1 MSPSETESKWNAWG
15 DCSSHHIPSY
25 FDRNTFTDGHLTPSF
40 VPVLGLNKFVKRLG
54 YDCKSRCQNRRPSQ
68 ITRVV
73 PRASTDSYTTLFTV
87 PTGIGAAIGGY
98 AGDAIPALR
107 LISSIAD
114 TVITHPNVLNGALMY
129 WPIQNALYVEG
140 FALDRFA
147 SRKWALKQLKT
158 RSNRVGVVFD
168 AAMDSNEILR
178 HKQAAEAARATLGLQ
193 ITNFCVTSKPL
204 NVSLSASV
212 TGASWGSLSNPA
224 SLLQAA
230 ESLLQKGCQAIA
242 VVAKFPDD
250 EDEDQ
255 LAEYRAGHGVDA
267 IAGAEAV
274 ISHLITREL
283 SVPCAH
289 APSLPPLDVDE
300 SVSPK
305 SAAEELGYTFLSC
318 VLVGLSKAPQLVP
331 AFSASRNTAGITADH
346 VDSVIVPANSFGGS
360 AVMSLAAN
368 PNVLVVAVTENS
380 TALNVSP
387 QSVGIDPSQVLFARS
402 YAEAAG
408 YIAAHKVGLDIPSLS
423 CTVPRLAAE

>member
-1 MSPSETESKWNAWG
+1 M
-15 DCSSHHIPSY
+15 
-25 FDRNTFTDGHLTPSF
+25 PSF
-40 VPVLGLNKFVKRLG
+40 VSTPSLVSFAGKIQPNS
-54 YDCKSRCQNRRPSQ
+54 KSICSTKQLSQ
-68 ITRVV
+68 LSKAA
-73 PRASTDSYTTLFTV
+73 PRASSESYTTVFTV
-87 PTGIGAAIGGY
+87 PTGIGATIGGY
-98 AGDAIPALR
+98 AGDALPALR

-158 RSNRVGVVFD
+158 RSNRVGLVFD
-168 AAMDSNEILR
+168 AAMDKNEILR

-193 ITNFCVTSKPL
+193 ITDFCVTSRPL

-212 TGASWGSLSNPA
+212 TGASWGSISN
-224 SLLQAA
+224 S
-230 ESLLQKGCQAIA
+230 ESLLEAAERLLEKGCQAIA

-255 LAEYRAGHGVDA
+255 LAEYRAGNGVDA

-283 SVPCAH
+283 SIPCAH

-331 AFSASRNTAGITADH
+331 AFSASQNACSITADH
-346 VDSVIVPANSFGGS
+346 VDSVVVPANSFGGS

-368 PNVLVVAVTENS
+368 PNVLVIAVTENS

-387 QSVGIDPSQVLFARS
+387 QSVGIDRSQILVACS

-408 YIAAHKVGLDIPSLS
+408 YIAAHKAGLDIPSLS
-423 CTVPRLAAE
+423 GTVPRLTEERQRLQHIRSLI